1 MIKFIYYRPFFNNLK
16 IKKSHI
22 FLSQYN
28 SISYPLGLIKNP
40 LCIESFI
47 QLYHESINFCPLL
60 IFFVCLDIFMELII
74 TGIIPNNKN
83 IGFLKTS
90 VLINDYI
97 ELYIISSPF
106 LSLYVISSGFYLM
119 SFKN

>member
-1 MIKFIYYRPFFNNLK
+1 
-16 IKKSHI
+16 
-22 FLSQYN
+22 
-28 SISYPLGLIKNP
+28 
-40 LCIESFI
+40 
-47 QLYHESINFCPLL
+47 
-60 IFFVCLDIFMELII
+60 MELII

-90 VLINDYI
+90 VLIIDYI